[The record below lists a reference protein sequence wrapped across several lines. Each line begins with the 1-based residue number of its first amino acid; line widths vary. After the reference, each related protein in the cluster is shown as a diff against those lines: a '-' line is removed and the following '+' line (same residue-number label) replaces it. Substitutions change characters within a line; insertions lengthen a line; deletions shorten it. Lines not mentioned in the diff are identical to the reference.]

1 MTVHYINNQSS
12 VIMFTGGGSRYL
24 TVGDIEKPAE
34 NRLLKSGVSL
44 KADIFKIS
52 HHGLD
57 TSNQQKFLD
66 AVNPAYA
73 YFTSNRS
80 DSGHYTTGDVWA
92 SVTRAGRNS
101 NVMGTG
107 YNGTITYTCKGG
119 DITVRA
125 ERNTKKM
132 YMRLIDKKTNRTR
145 KATFTFN
152 KATEIRMKK
161 KILNPDKYY
170 TQQLNADGTVFS
182 GSFVQRG
189 GRYYLEKGGVGAYN
203 TFAEKGGKTYWFD
216 LSGKRYEGGMLSA
229 YGKRY
234 YMNPKGDPCRLCG
247 WRTISGRK
255 YYFNSD
261 GTLKGFRQTIEVP
274 SSAMAE
280 LIEDGTP
287 VRYLYT
293 PREAQARVDS
303 SHVGNSIREILG
315 VPRMRR
321 AFAKAMR
328 DCFRWRDD
336 EVTLYR
342 DFGTSFFFRTRSGC
356 PECGGLILH
365 ESTRKTPKG
374 TFPEMY
380 YGVHT

>member
-1 MTVHYINNQSS
+1 MLIYSPSCDFTLSERVGIGTVVANDTEVYEAKGALTQLC
-12 VIMFTGGGSRYL
+12 VAAGDAVERGQLLYELDGGS
-24 TVGDIEKPAE
+24 VEAP
-34 NRLLKSGVSL
+34 VS
-44 KADIFKIS
+44 
-52 HHGLD
+52 
-57 TSNQQKFLD
+57 
-66 AVNPAYA
+66 
-73 YFTSNRS
+73 
-80 DSGHYTTGDVWA
+80 
-92 SVTRAGRNS
+92 
-101 NVMGTG
+101 
-107 YNGTITYTCKGG
+107 
-119 DITVRA
+119 
-125 ERNTKKM
+125 
-132 YMRLIDKKTNRTR
+132 
-145 KATFTFN
+145 
-152 KATEIRMKK
+152 
-161 KILNPDKYY
+161 
-170 TQQLNADGTVFS
+170 
-182 GSFVQRG
+182 
-189 GRYYLEKGGVGAYN
+189 
-203 TFAEKGGKTYWFD
+203 
-216 LSGKRYEGGMLSA
+216 
-229 YGKRY
+229 
-234 YMNPKGDPCRLCG
+234 
-247 WRTISGRK
+247 
-255 YYFNSD
+255 

-280 LIEDGTP
+280 LIEDGIP

-374 TFPEMY
+374 VFPEMY